1 VTPAYLTHFGLR
13 EAPFHKDLDDRAL
26 WLPPSKLAVSEALEE
41 ALAEHAS
48 VSLVGEPGVG
58 KTCLLRALRAR
69 LPERG
74 YRLTY
79 CHNAT
84 LGRRDF
90 YRQLCTALG
99 LAPSATAA
107 ALFHAGSAD
116 VQALGSESRQ
126 HPVFLLDEA
135 HLLHQDTLA
144 HLHILLN
151 YEWDRRPLLSVVLV
165 GLPELADR
173 LSLRINRSLYSRLHH
188 RLRIDPLTGEDS
200 AAYLRLRL
208 ERVGCER
215 GLFADD
221 AIVALH
227 EAAHGAHRELDRLAT
242 DALRA
247 AARKGKRVVD
257 RAVARQVVAS
267 DASREEGDR

>member
-1 VTPAYLTHFGLR
+1 MTPAYLSHFGLR

-26 WLPPSKLAVSEALEE
+26 WLPPSKLGVCQALEE
-41 ALAEHAS
+41 AVSEHAS
-48 VSLVGEPGVG
+48 VVLTGEPGVG
-58 KTCLLRALRAR
+58 KTCLLRAMRAR

-107 ALFHAGSAD
+107 ALFHAVSAD

-173 LSLRINRSLYSRLHH
+173 LALRINRSLYSRLHH
-188 RLRIDPLTGEDS
+188 RLRIDPLTVEDS

-208 ERVGCER
+208 ERVGCTSE
-215 GLFADD
+215 LLAND
-221 AIVALH
+221 AIAVLH
-227 EAAHGAHRELDRLAT
+227 EAAQGAHRELDRLAT